1 MVKYL
6 DTFISYFMTSVFV
19 GTIGRV
25 YLLRV
30 DYRQYPSY
38 PRGVIMHLT
47 FGLIGAALGAIAIPA
62 LIHKDYAAVTF
73 LALAAEQFR
82 NIRTMERE
90 NLTNIEEIELVQR
103 GKSYI
108 EEIAKIFEARNYIVV
123 LSSLTTSALLYYFNN
138 KYLAIFAGIL
148 VLIILKYIMKGEKI
162 QDIAN
167 VRIGKIWF
175 KNTLL
180 YVDDVVI
187 MNVGLK
193 EARERILKTG
203 VAVVLEPVDENAS
216 ITLSN
221 IGQRQAIIHDA
232 VAQVG
237 IKKDL
242 DEPDFTPLARR
253 NIDNGN
259 VMIIFYPSIKNEKA
273 LLRAVKYAPVLE
285 STRRSPSES
294 GAAYKKEEAK

>member
-1 MVKYL
+1 LEK
-6 DTFISYFMTSVFV
+6 FIYYFIISLIV
-19 GTIGRV
+19 GTLGRV

-47 FGLIGAALGAIAIPA
+47 FGAIGAALGSIAIPA
-62 LIHKDYAAVTF
+62 LLAKDYAAVTF

-90 NLTNIEEIELVQR
+90 NLTNIEEFELIPR

-108 EEIAKIFEARNYIVV
+108 EEIAKIFEARNYIVIIA
-123 LSSLTTSALLYYFNN
+123 SLATSAVLHIFGQP
-138 KYLAIFAGIL
+138 YLAVLAGII
-148 VLIILKYIMKGEKI
+148 VLTSLKYFMKGQRIEE
-162 QDIAN
+162 IAK
-167 VRIGKIWF
+167 VRIGKLWF
-175 KNTLL
+175 KGTLL
-180 YVDDVVI
+180 CVDDVVI

-193 EARERILKTG
+193 ESRERIARTG
-203 VAVVLEPVDENAS
+203 IAVVLEPIDENAS

-237 IKKDL
+237 IIKDL

-253 NIDNGN
+253 NVYNGN
-259 VMIIFYPSIKNEKA
+259 LMIVFYPSIQNEEA

-285 STRRSPSES
+285 STRRRPTES
-294 GAAYKKEEAK
+294 GAAYGKKERL

>member
-1 MVKYL
+1 M
-6 DTFISYFMTSVFV
+6 DSFIDYFLLSLAV
-19 GTIGRV
+19 GAIGRF

-30 DYRQYPSY
+30 DYRQYPTY

-47 FGLIGAALGAIAIPA
+47 FGVIAASLGAIAIPA
-62 LIHKDYAAVTF
+62 LLAEDYTAVTF

-90 NLTNIEEIELVQR
+90 NLSNIEYLELVPR
-103 GKSYI
+103 GASYI
-108 EEIAKIFEARNYIVV
+108 EEIAKIFEARNYIVI
-123 LSSLTTSALLYYFNN
+123 LSAITTSATLYIFNN
-138 KYLAIFAGIL
+138 WMLALTTGIIILVSLKYL
-148 VLIILKYIMKGEKI
+148 MKSQKI
-162 QDIAN
+162 EDIAKI
-167 VRIGKIWF
+167 RIAHIRF
-175 KNTLL
+175 ENTLL
-180 YVDDVVI
+180 FVEDINI
-187 MNVGLK
+187 MNIGLE
-193 EARERILKTG
+193 EARQRILQTG
-203 VAVVLEPVDENAS
+203 MAVMIEPVDQNAS

-221 IGQRQAIIHDA
+221 VGQRQAIIHDV

-259 VMIIFYPSIKNEKA
+259 LGIIFYPSIENEEV

-285 STRRSPSES
+285 STRRKPSQS
-294 GAAYKKEEAK
+294 KANGINKRRMEA

>member
-1 MVKYL
+1 MNTFL
-6 DTFISYFMTSVFV
+6 DYFIISIAM
-19 GTIGRV
+19 GTLGRF

-47 FGLIGAALGAIAIPA
+47 FGFIGAALGSIAVPA
-62 LIHKDYAAVTF
+62 LIAKDFAAVTF

-90 NLTNIEEIELVQR
+90 NLNNIEDYELVPR

-108 EEIAKIFEARNYIVV
+108 EEIAKIFEARNYIVAIT
-123 LSSLTTSALLYYFNN
+123 SLATSMLLY
-138 KYLAIFAGIL
+138 IFDQIVAGIVGGMV
-148 VLIILKYIMKGEKI
+148 VLIILKLFMKGQKI
-162 QDIAN
+162 QDIAK

-175 KNTLL
+175 KNALL

-193 EARERILKTG
+193 EARERIIKTG
-203 VAVVLEPVDENAS
+203 IAVVLEPVDENAS

-232 VAQVG
+232 IAQVG

-253 NIDNGN
+253 NINNGN
-259 VMIIFYPSIKNEKA
+259 LMVVFYPSIQDEKA
-273 LLRAVKYAPVLE
+273 LLRAVRYAPVLE
-285 STRRSPSES
+285 SSRRKPSES
-294 GAAYKKEEAK
+294 GAAYSKE

>member
-1 MVKYL
+1 M